1 MPQEKMKN
9 LQEAMLELCKE
20 LSTKGILHQ
29 FDIKRVG
36 LDKRFNLKY
45 YLGVD
50 FKIDRMVDK
59 EKQMEGYRQKVMGFF
74 GEGLKE
80 GLDGKTGEKNKDK
93 DGPVREGL

>member
-1 MPQEKMKN
+1 MKN
-9 LQEAMLELCKE
+9 LQEGMLELCKE

-59 EKQMEGYRQKVMGFF
+59 QKLMEGYRLKVMGFF
-74 GEGLKE
+74 GEGPKE
-80 GLDGKTGEKNKDK
+80 GLEGKTGEENKDK